1 MYFPPKFYTR
11 AFAFFIFVNGLNNL
25 TKVLDPVFFTDDSN
39 LFCSENNVRTLFE
52 TANQELNQIN
62 DWFFAN
68 KLSQNI
74 SYFINI

>member
-25 TKVLDPVFFTDDSN
+25 TKVLDPVFFCGRFKPI
-39 LFCSENNVRTLFE
+39 LFGNNVRTLFE